1 MNKINSNSNP
11 PTNPSGNVTVAIA
24 PIKTIMKSAATIR
37 GISPKIIRIPPT
49 VSIVATMIAKNPG
62 IERLM
67 KNSSTPSI
75 PPENFVTPCK
85 RNTRPKATLSMTSLH
100 LFMGRD
106 LLTRRDNTYLLV
118 HMFLVFHFIKLQL
131 FSSSVVTKSVIC
143 CVFIN
148 YKYSAIKKNGYT
160 AV

>member
-1 MNKINSNSNP
+1 MS
-11 PTNPSGNVTVAIA
+11 
-24 PIKTIMKSAATIR
+24 
-37 GISPKIIRIPPT
+37 PT

-148 YKYSAIKKNGYT
+148 YKYSAVKKEWLYRSISHSSIRLINMHDRTKLY
-160 AV
+160 VQKVYHN